1 MNKIK
6 LFFIALKNAYLTVTK
21 EQREAAAYIKD
32 ICIKLNIYQEQYN
45 RLDSI
50 YHDLSAA
57 YNQLPKS
64 QRRLYI
70 QQTLDL
76 LQYGF
81 YYKTFK
87 NDRFETVVDCINEK
101 DHYSYLNSYRY
112 FVKELK
118 DIYSSMNNLY
128 KKHKYAEVIEKQKDF
143 NNTIDEFTNTYIN
156 DVEE

>member
-6 LFFIALKNAYLTVTK
+6 LFFIAFKNAYLTVTK
-21 EQREAAAYIKD
+21 EQREAAECIKD
-32 ICIKLNIYQEQYN
+32 IGIKLNIYQEQYN

-50 YHDLSAA
+50 YHDLREA

-87 NDRFETVVDCINEK
+87 NDRSETVVDCINEK
-101 DHYSYLNSYRY
+101 DRYSYLDSYRY
-112 FVKELK
+112 FVQKLK
-118 DIYSSMNNLY
+118 IMYSSMNNLY
-128 KKHKYAEVIEKQKDF
+128 KKHKYVEVIEKQKDF